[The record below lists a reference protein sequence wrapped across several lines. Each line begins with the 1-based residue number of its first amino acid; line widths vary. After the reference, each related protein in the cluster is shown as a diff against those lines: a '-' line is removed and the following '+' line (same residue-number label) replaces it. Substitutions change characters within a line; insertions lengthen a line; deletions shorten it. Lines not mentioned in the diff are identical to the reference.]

1 MSEQIKVIVDPKGNT
16 TVEAEGFTGQACTDK
31 TRQIIEALGSKKD
44 REDFKPEFFAE
55 NQQEQQ
61 ISNG

>member
-1 MSEQIKVIVDPKGNT
+1 MSEQIKIIVAPNGHT
-16 TVEAEGFTGQACTDK
+16 TVEAEGFQGQSCTEK
-31 TRQIIEALGSKKD
+31 TKQILEALGPKKD
-44 REDFKPEFFAE
+44 KEEFKPEFWQE